1 MTEMMNQGDIAFPN
15 LGIYLSQVPKTFEVF
30 GITIA
35 FYGVI
40 IAFGM
45 FLALLLCMK
54 DAKSSGQDPD
64 LYLDFSIYGIL
75 FAVIGARI
83 YYVIFAWDTYKD
95 DLLSI
100 FNIRN
105 GGLAIYGGVIGGFLT
120 LYIYTRIK
128 KKSFLQMGDT
138 AVLGLILGQVMG
150 RWGNFMN
157 REAFGE
163 YTNNLFAMALPV
175 DAVRFNEI
183 TETMKVNILEGTN
196 YIQVHPTFLY
206 ESVWNLCL
214 LGFLLLYKKK
224 KRFQGEIVVLY
235 LGIYGL
241 GRFLVE
247 GLRTDQLLLW
257 STKLPVSQVL
267 AALLMIFAVGV
278 EIIYTIR
285 NKKGRSLKKSNQDIV
300 S

>member
-1 MTEMMNQGDIAFPN
+1 MTDMMNIGDIAFPN
-15 LGIYLSQVPKTFEVF
+15 LGIYLSGVPKTFEIF

-128 KKSFLQMGDT
+128 KKNFFQMGDT

-175 DAVRFNEI
+175 DAVRFSEVSD
-183 TETMKVNILEGTN
+183 TMIENIIQGTN

-214 LGFLLLYKKK
+214 LGFLLLYKKH

-235 LGIYGL
+235 LGIYGV
-241 GRFLVE
+241 GRFWVE
-247 GLRTDQLLLW
+247 GLRTDQLLLG
-257 STKLPVSQVL
+257 STGLAVSQLL
-267 AALLMIFAVGV
+267 AALLVIFAIVIELG
-278 EIIYTIR
+278 YTFLSK
-285 NKKGRSLKKSNQDIV
+285 NKDKINKI
-300 S
+300 

>member
-285 NKKGRSLKKSNQDIV
+285 NKKGWSLKKSNQDIV